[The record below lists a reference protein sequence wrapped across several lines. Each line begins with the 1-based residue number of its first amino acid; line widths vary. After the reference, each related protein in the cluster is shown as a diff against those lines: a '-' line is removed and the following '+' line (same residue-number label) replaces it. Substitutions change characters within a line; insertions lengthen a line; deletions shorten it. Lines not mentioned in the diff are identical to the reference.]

1 MNPPRTLRLGALL
14 AAAFAVTTAYAGV
27 SSVQSSSYRPLPEVG
42 FRPVG
47 VPADVAVP
55 TAGIPAPTPALVA
68 GRLHAPLVAART
80 GASAGATLEVDGP
93 AAGLPEPGVR
103 FVPLGGSV
111 PTGAGTTVGG
121 GGSALIAPMPS
132 SRFDALRPIPGASS
146 PQPWNGWNAGSVSWY
161 GPGFYGHRTAC
172 GYALTF
178 GLVGVAHRSLPCGTL
193 VTFRYAGRIVVAPV
207 VDRGPYV
214 RGRAWD
220 LTAGL
225 AIALGHLFTGP
236 IEWRI
241 RY

>member
-1 MNPPRTLRLGALL
+1 M
-14 AAAFAVTTAYAGV
+14 
-27 SSVQSSSYRPLPEVG
+27 PEVG

-47 VPADVAVP
+47 LPADVAVP
-55 TAGIPAPTPALVA
+55 TAGIPAPRPALVA

-80 GASAGATLEVDGP
+80 
-93 AAGLPEPGVR
+93 
-103 FVPLGGSV
+103 
-111 PTGAGTTVGG
+111 

-178 GLVGVAHRSLPCGTL
+178 GLIGVAHRSLSCGTL